1 MVNCSEYLAENY
13 NDFVKYTTNLKG
25 RKSHIPASEIVND
38 VYLILTKKEVTAPDY
53 TSADYIC
60 RKYLYNTSLYTWIDS
75 KNKYRVTAPAIE
87 YNFERTEFDNGIEE
101 IVYGGIGQAKLDPI
115 ALDYT
120 TSKKEILKKISNQLN
135 SDDSKLFDML
145 MFRYMKLEDV
155 RDATGVSLGHLH
167 NIKKEFKNLINL
179 TKI

>member
-13 NDFVKYTTNLKG
+13 NVFVKYTSRLKG
-25 RKSHIPASEIVND
+25 RKLHIPASEIVND
-38 VYLILTKKEVTAPDY
+38 VYLLLTTKKVTAPDY

-75 KNKYRVTAPAIE
+75 KNKYKVTAPAIE
-87 YNFERTEFDNGIEE
+87 YNFERTEFYNGFEE
-101 IVYGGIGQAKLDPI
+101 IVEDELAF
-115 ALDYT
+115 DYT
-120 TSKKEILKKISNQLN
+120 RSKKEILKKISNQLN

-167 NIKKEFKNLINL
+167 NIKKEFKNLINI

>member
-1 MVNCSEYLAENY
+1 MVTCANYLAKNY

-38 VYLILTKKEVTAPDY
+38 VYLLLTTKKVTAPDS
-53 TSADYIC
+53 TIANFIC

-75 KNKYRVTAPAIE
+75 KNKYKVTAPAIE
-87 YNFERTEFDNGIEE
+87 YNFERTEFYNGIEE
-101 IVYGGIGQAKLDPI
+101 IVEDELAF
-115 ALDYT
+115 DYT
-120 TSKKEILKKISNQLN
+120 RSKKEILKKISNQLN

-167 NIKKEFKNLINL
+167 NIKKEFKNLINI

>member
-1 MVNCSEYLAENY
+1 MVNCSKYLAENY
-13 NDFVKYTTNLKG
+13 NDFAKYTTNLKG

-75 KNKYRVTAPAIE
+75 KNKYKVTAPAIE
-87 YNFERTEFDNGIEE
+87 YNCIEE
-101 IVYGGIGQAKLDPI
+101 IVEDELAF
-115 ALDYT
+115 DYT
-120 TSKKEILKKISNQLN
+120 KSKKEILKKISNQLN

-145 MFRYMKLEDV
+145 IFRYMKLEDV

-167 NIKKEFKNLINL
+167 NIRKEFKNLINL